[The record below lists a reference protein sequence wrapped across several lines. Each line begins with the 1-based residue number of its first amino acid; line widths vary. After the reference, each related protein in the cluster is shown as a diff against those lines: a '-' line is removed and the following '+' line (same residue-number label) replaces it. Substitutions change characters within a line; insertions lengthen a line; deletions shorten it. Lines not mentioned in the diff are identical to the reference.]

1 MKTTINFAAVR
12 ATEDYVI
19 PSKREED
26 AGFDIYPS
34 FTDVSRIIQRGET
47 VLLPT
52 NIASS
57 FDSGY
62 YFQLED
68 RSSMAVKG
76 LKISGGVIDSGYRG
90 EWFVCLTNHS
100 DCDVI
105 ITKESNSETWA
116 TDGRGKNRTLVLPY
130 VKAIAQAVLHDVP
143 ETEVKQIPYEELKE
157 IPSKRSINGFGST
170 DSKTTVP
177 YPIPN

>member
-1 MKTTINFAAVR
+1 MNVDINFAVVR
-12 ATEDYVI
+12 KHEDAVI
-19 PSKREED
+19 PSKRDDD

-34 FTDVSRIIQRGET
+34 FTDNAMIIERGKT
-47 VLLPT
+47 VLIST

-90 EWFVCLTNHS
+90 EWLVCLTNNSEH
-100 DCDVI
+100 DVI
-105 ITKESNSETWA
+105 ITKECQGETFA
-116 TDGRGKNRTLVLPY
+116 IGMDTPSLVLPY
-130 VKAIAQAVLHDVP
+130 NKAIAQAVLHVVP
-143 ETEVKQIPYEELKE
+143 ETKVKQIPYEELKE
-157 IPSKRSINGFGST
+157 IPSKRSTNGFGST
-170 DSKTTVP
+170 DGKTTVP